1 MAAKAAADRWVD
13 HRRHRDGCVC
23 VGFDTCCAHASRA
36 SRQLRGARESLVG
49 QSDARLGHACAAVG
63 TTQRF
68 LGRTGVRVSP
78 LALGTMSFGGDA
90 DANTAARLFAM
101 ARERGVNLFDCADVY
116 NGGRSE
122 QLLGELVRPCR
133 DEVVITTKAYF
144 PTGSDGNARGSSR
157 YHLVRAVEA
166 SLRRLGTD
174 RIDVFF
180 LHRFDDVTPLEETLR
195 AVEHLV
201 ARGMVL
207 YPAVSNFA
215 AWQTAQAIGIAQRHG
230 WQPIA
235 CVQPMYNL
243 AKRQAE
249 VEILPMCAGLG
260 LGALTY
266 SPLGGG
272 LLSGKYGV
280 NARPERGR
288 LVDVAMYRERY
299 GSPIHFEIAERFTA
313 FAAARGLD
321 PVPLAIAWVAAH
333 PAVTAPIIGARD
345 PEQLSRCLAAL
356 DLTVDPAMWAE
367 IAALSPTPP
376 PATDRNEESTATN
389 YGSR

>member
-1 MAAKAAADRWVD
+1 M
-13 HRRHRDGCVC
+13 
-23 VGFDTCCAHASRA
+23 
-36 SRQLRGARESLVG
+36 
-49 QSDARLGHACAAVG
+49 G
-63 TTQRF
+63 TAQRF
-68 LGRTGVRVSP
+68 LGRTGVRVSS

-90 DANTAARLFAM
+90 DATMAARLFAM

-116 NGGRSE
+116 NGGRAE

-144 PTGSDGNARGSSR
+144 PTAADGNARGSSR
-157 YHLVRAVEA
+157 YHLIRAVEA

-174 RIDVFF
+174 RIDLFF
-180 LHRFDDVTPLEETLR
+180 LHRFDDVTPLDETLR

-215 AWQTAQAIGIAQRHG
+215 AWQTARAVGIAERNG
-230 WQPIA
+230 WQPIT

-249 VEILPMCAGLG
+249 VEILPMCASMG

-280 NARPERGR
+280 HARPERGR

-299 GSPIHFEIAERFTA
+299 GAQIHYEIAERFTA

-333 PAVTAPIIGARD
+333 PAVTAPIVGARD
-345 PEQLSRCLAAL
+345 EAQLERCLAAL
-356 DLTVDPAMWAE
+356 ELTVDPPLWAE
-367 IAALSPTPP
+367 IAALSPAPP